1 MYKHAYEI
9 KYMTLQSAKSK
20 KISEHNVK
28 KFQGNKI
35 VLLWKMYIQWKHF
48 EMCLFQLQNYILHD
62 SWHCFIK
69 DLILHV
75 IETIL
80 IQLSSFEGQNVE
92 DP

>member
-35 VLLWKMYIQWKHF
+35 VLLWKMYIQ
-48 EMCLFQLQNYILHD
+48 
-62 SWHCFIK
+62 
-69 DLILHV
+69 
-75 IETIL
+75 
-80 IQLSSFEGQNVE
+80 
-92 DP
+92 